1 MFYKKSL
8 KGKNQSLIK
17 LNFSTFSKGVNVDD
31 DASVINFNNSV
42 LSYNFFYKD
51 GALTQGYGFKELTL
65 PNGYSTEMLPLIYY
79 YEDVDI
85 SNLWLF
91 RCYNA
96 TYSEIQNKIVGYS
109 PTNGNLYWV
118 KLNKSDTGVHWLVM
132 TYEGMFTQCPNMV
145 NYRYNDKDVLIISS
159 PADGMFIWDTFT
171 DPGLVENAPKI
182 TSMCIHYERLFA
194 TVDGEKNAV
203 WFSQEFD
210 PTQWDISGTGAGFIQ
225 MVDERGALNKVIS
238 YLDYV
243 YIFRDYGIARLAA
256 YAEESQFDVTQL
268 FVSSSKIYA
277 DTVTVCGDIVMMLT
291 GNGLYAFD
299 GINSKKIDLKID
311 KLFEDVDNSKAVS
324 CYFNG
329 KYYLG
334 CKLNFNDGETVLEE
348 NGSTNNALVVFD
360 VEDGSLS
367 ITRGVDISAI
377 PALQSETISKV
388 VCCVRGE
395 HSTRF
400 VEIDT
405 SGEYFNGNMPKMWQS
420 PESDLNYPNKL
431 KLIKDLYI
439 ETEQACSIKVVTDGV
454 SKGFNLTAGKNRLRI
469 NKKAKTLSIKIQADT
484 ATARTTPPKVFV
496 GLV

>member
-1 MFYKKSL
+1 MFYKKGL
-8 KGKNQSLIK
+8 KGKKQSLIK
-17 LNFSTFSKGVNVDD
+17 LNFSTFAKGVNVDD

-42 LSYNFFYKD
+42 LSYNFFYRN

-65 PNGYSTEMLPLIYY
+65 PEEYTTTMMPLNYF
-79 YEDVDI
+79 YENVEL

-91 RCYNA
+91 RCYNT
-96 TYSEIQNKIVGYS
+96 TYSQFQNKLIGYS
-109 PTNGNLYWV
+109 PTNDNLYWV
-118 KLNKSDTGVHWLVM
+118 KLNKDEAGVHWLVM
-132 TYEGMFTQCPNMV
+132 TNEGMFTQCPNMV
-145 NYRYNDKDVLIISS
+145 NYRYNDQDVLIISS
-159 PADGMFIWDTFT
+159 PADGMYIWNTIT
-171 DPGLVENAPKI
+171 EPTQVVGAPKI

-203 WFSQEFD
+203 WFSKEFD
-210 PTQWDISGTGAGFIQ
+210 PTQWSIDGTGAGFIQ

-299 GINSKKIDLKID
+299 GINSKKIELKID
-311 KLFEDVDNSKAVS
+311 KLFEGVDNSKATA

-348 NGSTNNALVVFD
+348 QNSVNNALVVFD
-360 VEDGSLS
+360 VEDSSLS

-377 PALQSETISKV
+377 LALQSETISKL
-388 VCCVRGE
+388 VCCVRGT
-395 HSTRF
+395 HATKF

-405 SGEYFNGNMPKMWQS
+405 SGEYFTGTMPKMWKS
-420 PESDLNYPNKL
+420 PKSDLNYPNKL
-431 KLIKDLYI
+431 KLIKELYI
-439 ETEQACSIKVVTDGV
+439 ETDGNCSVEVVTDGT
-454 SKGFNLTAGKNRLRI
+454 SKSFNLTAGQNRLRI
-469 NKKAKTLSIKIQADT
+469 NKKAKTLSIKIEANT
-484 ATARTTPPKVFV
+484 ALARITPPKVFV